1 MYNILYKGRMEK
13 VLMWYG
19 NLFEELKALQD
30 YERAVPMAAYMRNQF
45 PFLGIAARSR
55 KRVAKPYFKMALQNP
70 NTDFDFVEKCFQ
82 QNEREYQQMAVDYL
96 LNIKDLLIPE
106 HLNMIKKYILTKS
119 WWDTVDGLDGVV
131 GNMTLRFPELK
142 DVMVEWSQAD
152 NFWLRRVAINHQL
165 LFKNKTDTALLEE
178 IITNNFG
185 INEFFINKAIGW
197 SLRDYSKTNPLWV
210 KDFIQTHASQMAPLS
225 IREGSKYI
233 EDITQ

>member
-1 MYNILYKGRMEK
+1 
-13 VLMWYG
+13 MWYG
-19 NLFEELKALQD
+19 NLFEELKSLQD
-30 YERAVPMAAYMRNQF
+30 SERAVSMAAYMRNQF
-45 PFLGIAARSR
+45 PFLGIAATPR
-55 KRVAKPYFKMALQNP
+55 KLVAKSYFRIALQEHII
-70 NTDFDFVEKCFQ
+70 DFDFVEKCFQ
-82 QNEREYQQMAVDYL
+82 QQEREYQQLAVDYL
-96 LNIKDLLIPE
+96 LSIQNLLTPEDL
-106 HLNMIKKYILTKS
+106 NRIKKYIVTKS

-131 GNMTLRFPELK
+131 GSMTLRYPELK
-142 DVMVEWSQAD
+142 KVMVEWSQTD
-152 NFWLRRVAINHQL
+152 NIWLRRVAIDHQL